1 MVVWYGDGYIRDEY
15 IYGGGGWNGF
25 GLLSEVQSDKNTSSI
40 PWLDIILTKNMIL
53 EKYFYFYFHAVL
65 SRKS

>member
-1 MVVWYGDGYIRDEY
+1 MVWYGDGYNRDEY

-25 GLLSEVQSDKNTSSI
+25 GLLSEVQSDENTSSI
-40 PWLDIILTKNMIL
+40 PWLDIISTKNMNL
-53 EKYFYFYFHAVL
+53 EKDFYFYFHAVL